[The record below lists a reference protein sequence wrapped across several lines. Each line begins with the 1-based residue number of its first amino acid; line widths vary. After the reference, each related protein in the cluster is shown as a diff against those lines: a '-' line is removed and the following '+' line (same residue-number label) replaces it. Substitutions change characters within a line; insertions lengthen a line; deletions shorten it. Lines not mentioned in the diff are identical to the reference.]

1 MKVEEIREI
10 AREFGVKPGKLNK
23 VDLVRR
29 IQNEEG
35 NFACFGTASEGHCDQ
50 QSCLWRDDCFI
61 AARKL
66 N

>member
-1 MKVEEIREI
+1 MKVEKIREI
-10 AREFGVKPGKLNK
+10 AREFGVRPGKLNK
-23 VDLVRR
+23 VELIRR

-35 NFACFGTASEGHCDQ
+35 NFDCFATATAGYCDQ
-50 QSCLWRDDCFI
+50 QTCLWRDDCFI

>member
-1 MKVEEIREI
+1 MKVEQIREI

-23 VDLVRR
+23 VELVRR
-29 IQNEEG
+29 IQSEEG
-35 NFACFGTASEGHCDQ
+35 NFDCFATATEGYCDQ
-50 QSCLWRDDCFI
+50 QTCLWRDDCLT